1 MSGKPSGMQVRTVD
15 RYARTRRLYSRD
27 NLSPWGDIDMKVES
41 HSAIVNRLRRA
52 EGHLKSIIAMLEEGR
67 SNVEVAQQLLAVGN
81 AITNAKKTLVHEH
94 INRCLEGAVRADG
107 RAGRPNIQELQAITK
122 YL

>member
-67 SNVEVAQQLLAVGN
+67 SNVEVAQ
-81 AITNAKKTLVHEH
+81 
-94 INRCLEGAVRADG
+94 
-107 RAGRPNIQELQAITK
+107 
-122 YL
+122 